1 MPRSSRHWFKAFAR
15 AGYSARGLIYTVVGV
30 FAILAAFEAG
40 ENKDTQG
47 AIRELLNSPF
57 GTFLVA
63 ALLVGLFGYVAWRLV
78 QALFDTDEHGWSPKG
93 LAVRVG
99 LLASA
104 ATYFTLAL
112 YGSSLL
118 GIIPGGSGGGESGS
132 GSEPKLAAYIADLV
146 GKDWFTLALMFIF
159 IGVAIAHWWKAFTG
173 RYADHFEASDKVMS
187 AIVHPVSVA
196 GLAARGVVFAL
207 IAAILYYRY
216 SATGEST
223 STSPPG
229 IDDAFGF
236 LQDLPAGKWLLLGL
250 GCGVVVFAAYSFAEA
265 IWRRINVEEA

>member
-1 MPRSSRHWFKAFAR
+1 MPKSSKHWFKIFAR
-15 AGYSARGLIYTVVGV
+15 AGYSARGMIYSVVGL
-30 FAILAAFEAG
+30 FAILAALEAG
-40 ENKDTQG
+40 ENKNAQG
-47 AIRELLNSPF
+47 AIRELLTTPF

-63 ALLVGLFGYVAWRLV
+63 ALLVGLLGYVAWRLV
-78 QALFDTDEHGWSPKG
+78 QALFDTDDHGWSPKG
-93 LAVRVG
+93 LAVRAG
-99 LLASA
+99 LLVSA

-118 GIIPGGSGGGESGS
+118 GLIPGGGEGG
-132 GSEPKLAAYIADLV
+132 GSEPRLAGYIASLV
-146 GKDWFTLALMFIF
+146 GKDWFTLGLMFIF
-159 IGVAIAHWWKAFTG
+159 VGVAIAHWWKAFTG
-173 RYADHFEASDKVMS
+173 RYADHFEASEKIMS

-196 GLAARGVVFAL
+196 GLVARGIVFGL

-216 SATGEST
+216 SATGEAASA
-223 STSPPG
+223 SPPG

-236 LQDLPAGKWLLLGL
+236 LQDLPAGRWLLLGL